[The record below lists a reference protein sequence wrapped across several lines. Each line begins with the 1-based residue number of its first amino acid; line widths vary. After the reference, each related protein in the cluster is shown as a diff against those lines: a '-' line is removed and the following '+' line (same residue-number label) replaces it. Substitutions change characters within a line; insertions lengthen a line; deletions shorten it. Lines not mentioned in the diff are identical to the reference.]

1 MSILSEKVLA
11 IIKEIEP
18 IYGRKALQ
26 KKIYFA
32 QVLGLDLGYDYKWYK
47 YGPYSFDLADEID
60 FYISTGEIMIDRE
73 NYHQIL
79 VNATELPSLDR
90 NEFKK
95 IKKLN
100 DLTKDMIPDDLELMA
115 SIHFLVYEAGL
126 GKKKGEVFQKLEI
139 EKPGKFTDVKK
150 EAMWKRLES
159 FGLI

>member
-1 MSILSEKVLA
+1 MSVLSERVLA
-11 IIKEIEP
+11 ILRKIDP

-32 QVLGLDLGYDYKWYK
+32 QVLGLNLGYDYKWYK

-60 FYISTGEIMIDRE
+60 FYMSIGEITTDVE
-73 NYHQIL
+73 DYHRIL
-79 VNATELPSLDR
+79 VNATELPALDR
-90 NEFKK
+90 DELEK

-100 DLTKDMIPDDLELMA
+100 NLTKDMVPDDLELMA

-126 GKKKGEVFQKLEI
+126 GKNKREVFQKLEV
-139 EKPGKFTDVKK
+139 EKPGKFTEPKK
-150 EAMWKRLES
+150 EAMWRKLKS